1 MSVRLAFPT
10 TLLEMQHMFPD
21 ENAAA
26 AYLRAVRW
34 PDGLVCRFCGWKGT
48 PYTFENR
55 PTVCGA
61 ANASATRRSPPTP

>member
-26 AYLRAVRW
+26 AYLRAEAPTYEVLYSGEW
-34 PDGLVCRFCGWKGT
+34 THPNPEKT
-48 PYTFENR
+48 PY
-55 PTVCGA
+55 G
-61 ANASATRRSPPTP
+61 